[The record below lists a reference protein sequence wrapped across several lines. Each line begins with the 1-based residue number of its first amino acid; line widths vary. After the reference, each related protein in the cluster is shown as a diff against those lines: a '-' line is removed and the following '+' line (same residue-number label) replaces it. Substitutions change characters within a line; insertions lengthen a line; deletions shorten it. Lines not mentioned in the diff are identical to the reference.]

1 MFKGDVAEA
10 LGCAELSVLGRVNK
24 MIWTVVAK
32 HVGYG
37 ALTTIM
43 MQNNS
48 NNSWISL
55 FNVSK
60 EIFFYPFIQKMKG
73 RLKFMISSE
82 LNSDSNGHL
91 ILGGVDA
98 VTLAKK
104 YGTPLVV
111 YDVEEIRKT
120 IKKFKQSFEQSN
132 LKFAISYASKA
143 FATIAMYQV
152 LKQEGLHTDVVSGGE
167 LYTALKAGFPA
178 DKISFHGNNKSKS
191 ELEMAVENNIGVII
205 IDNFYEIKLLKE
217 VLEEKQATVNV
228 MLRLTPGISAH
239 THKYDQTGQVDSK
252 FGFDVES
259 KQHDQA
265 LKEVLSIPQMNL
277 IGIHAHIGSQ
287 IFGVEGFEMLAKK
300 LVSIAAD
307 WKKEFNY
314 TPQIL
319 NMGGGFGI
327 SYNDDDEPI
336 GANVFIEKIIST
348 VKAESDKAGL
358 SLPEIW
364 IEPGRSIV
372 GPAGFNLYTVGSRK
386 DIPGLTSYINVD
398 GGMGDNIRPALYQA
412 KYEAVVANKMD
423 QATAEVDHIAG
434 KYCESG
440 DILIDKQAL
449 PQVVPG
455 DIIAM
460 LDTGAYGY
468 SMASNYNRNPRPAVV
483 FVENGKDKL
492 VVKRETYDDLIKLDE
507 SYI

>member
-1 MFKGDVAEA
+1 
-10 LGCAELSVLGRVNK
+10 
-24 MIWTVVAK
+24 
-32 HVGYG
+32 
-37 ALTTIM
+37 
-43 MQNNS
+43 
-48 NNSWISL
+48 
-55 FNVSK
+55 
-60 EIFFYPFIQKMKG
+60 
-73 RLKFMISSE
+73 MISSE
-82 LNSDSNGHL
+82 LNSSSQGHL

-98 VTLAKK
+98 VELAHK

-120 IKKFKQSFEQSN
+120 IQQFKNSFEASG
-132 LKFAISYASKA
+132 LKYEISYASKA

-152 LKQEGLHTDVVSGGE
+152 LKQENLHTDVVSGGE
-167 LYTALKAGFPA
+167 LFTALKAGFPA
-178 DKISFHGNNKSKS
+178 EKISFHGNNKSKE
-191 ELEMAVENNIGVII
+191 ELEMAVDNHIGVVI
-205 IDNFYEIKLLKE
+205 IDNFLEIKLLKE
-217 VLEEKQATVNV
+217 VLEEKQESINV

-259 KQHDQA
+259 GQADQA
-265 LKEVLSIPQMNL
+265 LQQVLAIPQMNL

-287 IFGVEGFEMLAKK
+287 IFGVEGFELLAKK
-300 LVSIAAD
+300 MVEISKNWHD
-307 WKKEFNY
+307 KFSF

-319 NMGGGFGI
+319 NLGGGFGI
-327 SYNDDDEPI
+327 SYTDEDEPI
-336 GANVFIEKIIST
+336 GANVFIDKIIST
-348 VKAESDKAGL
+348 IKEQTNDKGL
-358 SLPEIW
+358 QLPEIW

-386 DIPGLTSYINVD
+386 DIPGLRSYVNVD

-412 KYEAVVANKMD
+412 KYEAVVANKMK
-423 QATAEVDHIAG
+423 ATIEEEDHIAG

-449 PQVVPG
+449 PKVEPG
-455 DIIAM
+455 DVIAM

-492 VVKRETYDDLIKLDE
+492 VVKRESYEDLVRLDE
-507 SYI
+507 NYL